1 MTPRYA
7 LGLTLYLALCV
18 VCILPMGA
26 FAANPEPYA
35 TWTLQH
41 SGKHTLVWYF
51 ATKQAYQKNEP
62 SWVAV
67 DDIELVVYPG
77 VRPPTANG
85 IHLLEYFRVNDGEE
99 VLDIGTGSG
108 LHAVFAASKAKRVV
122 ATDIVPLAAANAGF
136 NATRLGLEKKIE
148 PRSGDLFG
156 PIREGEKFDVF
167 FFNINFPF
175 ASDGSARNT
184 LHERFFTEVR
194 QYMKPGARIYYQTSY
209 IDNFPTIYDMLR
221 RHGFRIMEMHTMH
234 MPEYGH
240 EPVFMMIQR
249 REETRN
255 VAGGVDLHRLGD
267 H

>member
-1 MTPRYA
+1 MTPPHPF
-7 LGLTLYLALCV
+7 GITFCLALCAA
-18 VCILPMGA
+18 L
-26 FAANPEPYA
+26 FAPSALLAGTPEPYA

-41 SGKHTLVWYF
+41 SGRHTLVWHF

-62 SWVAV
+62 SWVVV
-67 DDIELVVYPG
+67 DDIELVIYPG
-77 VRPPTANG
+77 VRPPTING

-108 LHAVFAASKAKRVV
+108 LHAIFAARKAKRVV

-148 PRSGDLFG
+148 LRSGDLFG
-156 PIREGEKFDVF
+156 PIKDGEKFDVF

-184 LHERFFTEVR
+184 LHERFFAEVR
-194 QYMKPGARIYYQTSY
+194 QYMKPGARIYYQTSFVE
-209 IDNFPTIYDMLR
+209 NFPLIHDMLK

-240 EPVFMMIQR
+240 EPVFMMIQSPGAMR
-249 REETRN
+249 H
-255 VAGGVDLHRLGD
+255 VGG
-267 H
+267 